1 MIELNQ
7 IHTSN
12 KIKEPIYYRA
22 IRVFLMLL
30 SAILM
35 FSYLTGVMSYITSGP
50 STTLL
55 DDLTTDY
62 VVTIVLLGLALFSL
76 IIAWFRNVSYGI
88 VSLVFLMMYVIYVSF
103 ISSPLDFQLM
113 IDFLAIAISVNAVGF
128 IIIGI
133 IKRHSKNREFDINA
147 QGLVDGYEGPDVFN
161 FRI

>member
-7 IHTSN
+7 INNTN
-12 KIKEPIYYRA
+12 RIKAPVYYRV
-22 IRVFLMLL
+22 IRMFLILL

-35 FSYLTGVMSYITSGP
+35 LSYLSGVVSYITSGP

-55 DDLTTDY
+55 EDLTTDY
-62 VVTIVLLGLALFSL
+62 VVTVILLGLALFSL

-88 VSLVFLMMYVIYVSF
+88 LALVFLSMYVIYISF

-113 IDFLAIAISVNAVGF
+113 IDFLPIAISVNAVGF

-133 IKRHSKNREFDINA
+133 LRKHSKNREFDINA

>member
-7 IHTSN
+7 INNTN
-12 KIKEPIYYRA
+12 RIKAPVYYRV
-22 IRVFLMLL
+22 IRMFLILL

-35 FSYLTGVMSYITSGP
+35 LSYLSGVVSYITSGP

-55 DDLTTDY
+55 EDLTTDY
-62 VVTIVLLGLALFSL
+62 VVTVILLGLALFSL

-88 VSLVFLMMYVIYVSF
+88 LALVFLSMYVIYVSF

-113 IDFLAIAISVNAVGF
+113 IDFLPIAISVNAVGF

-133 IKRHSKNREFDINA
+133 LRKHSKNREFDINA